1 MGGNG
6 GILRSTLLKL
16 GVQWRSEHRNLL
28 RNNCARKRSENE
40 CLEHVSS
47 IVRSFQVGTLIDWLV
62 QYLVESHEIEGT
74 PSFSSVKADRV
85 VRSKILKISKNYYY
99 YWTSILQYYCTLT
112 PDIFL
117 TIYLSQV
124 NLFPILSFYYNRE
137 NIVTF
142 FALSTTRIWSQILY
156 RISFLLP
163 PVLNLNVFGV
173 FNGRVDT

>member
-1 MGGNG
+1 M
-6 GILRSTLLKL
+6 
-16 GVQWRSEHRNLL
+16 
-28 RNNCARKRSENE
+28 
-40 CLEHVSS
+40 LEHQGSH
-47 IVRSFQVGTLIDWLV
+47 RIDKYVHTKYHWI
-62 QYLVESHEIEGT
+62 EISKRISLRLDWKIFGNCVDVIDNKIQSCQQT
-74 PSFSSVKADRV
+74 TVCLPTVKADRV
-85 VRSKILKISKNYYY
+85 VHSKILKISKKNDY

-137 NIVTF
+137 TIVTF

>member
-1 MGGNG
+1 MFFF
-6 GILRSTLLKL
+6 S
-16 GVQWRSEHRNLL
+16 LL
-28 RNNCARKRSENE
+28 RGPFDFVLMITERNGKTW
-40 CLEHVSS
+40 S
-47 IVRSFQVGTLIDWLV
+47 IYT
-62 QYLVESHEIEGT
+62 
-74 PSFSSVKADRV
+74 VKANRV

-99 YWTSILQYYCTLT
+99 YWTPSILQYYCTLT

-124 NLFPILSFYYNRE
+124 NLFPILSFYCNRE
-137 NIVTF
+137 TIVTF